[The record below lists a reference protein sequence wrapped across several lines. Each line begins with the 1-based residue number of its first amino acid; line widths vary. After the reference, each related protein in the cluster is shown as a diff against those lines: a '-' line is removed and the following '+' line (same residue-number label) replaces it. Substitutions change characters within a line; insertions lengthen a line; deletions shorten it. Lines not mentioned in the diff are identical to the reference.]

1 MKSWYVYYND
11 RTGVIVRKDFENEKE
26 ARKFAAK
33 CDGRVWYE

>member
-11 RTGVIVRKDFENEKE
+11 RTGAIVRKKFENEKE

-33 CDGRVWYE
+33 YDGRVWYE